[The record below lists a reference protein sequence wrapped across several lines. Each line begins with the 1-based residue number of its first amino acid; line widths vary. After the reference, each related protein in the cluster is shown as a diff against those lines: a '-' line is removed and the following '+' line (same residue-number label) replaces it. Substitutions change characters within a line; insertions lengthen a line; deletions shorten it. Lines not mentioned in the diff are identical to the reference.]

1 MTSFTDEQRRVIR
14 QLSDVLGKTE
24 QEIMNTPY
32 EKIIRLLVDYILV
45 EKVVK

>member
-14 QLSDVLGKTE
+14 QLSDILGKTE

-32 EKIIRLLVDYILV
+32 EKCIRLLVDYILK
-45 EKVVK
+45 ERK